1 MERIGVRWW
10 RRADERLLRTVT
22 SAGGGVLDEIMP
34 RASRAADQLLIWWL
48 IAAMLAAGGD
58 RRSRRA
64 AARAVAAMTVAGT
77 VGNVARMWVFDRRR
91 PPASLRRR
99 PGRVPDSP
107 GFPSGHS
114 AAAAAFGTAM
124 VCEAPWRVG
133 VPVACLAAVVAYSRI
148 YTGAHYPGD
157 VAAGAAAGAA
167 IALGMRGIRGA
178 IAEYPARD
186 DRLW

>member
-1 MERIGVRWW
+1 VRWW
-10 RRADERLLRTVT
+10 RRADERLLRMVT
-22 SAGGGVLDEIMP
+22 SAGCGVLDEVMP

-48 IAAMLAAGGD
+48 IAAILAAAGD

-64 AARAVAAMTVAGT
+64 AGRAVAAMTVAG
-77 VGNVARMWVFDRRR
+77 VAANVVRMWVFDRRR
-91 PPASLRRR
+91 PPTSLHRR

-107 GFPSGHS
+107 GFPSGH
-114 AAAAAFGTAM
+114 AAGAAAFGITL

-157 VAAGAAAGAA
+157 VAAGASAGAA

-178 IAEYPARD
+178 IAEHPARD
-186 DRLW
+186 GKLW

>member
-1 MERIGVRWW
+1 MRWW
-10 RRADERLLRTVT
+10 RRADERLLRMVT
-22 SAGGGVLDEIMP
+22 SAGGGVLDEVMP

-48 IAAMLAAGGD
+48 IAALLAAGGD

-64 AARAVAAMTVAGT
+64 AGRAVAAMTVAG
-77 VGNVARMWVFDRRR
+77 VAANVARMWVFDRRR
-91 PPASLRRR
+91 PPASSHRR

-114 AAAAAFGTAM
+114 AAAAAFGTTLM
-124 VCEAPWRVG
+124 CEAPWRVG
-133 VPVACLAAVVAYSRI
+133 VPVACLAAVVAYSRL

-167 IALGMRGIRGA
+167 IALGMRVIRDTM
-178 IAEYPARD
+178 AERPLRTTGCGENGP
-186 DRLW
+186 